1 VQVPDISGF
10 ENAALRRAH
19 KWKFHVTVQ
28 LTTSKA
34 VARMPT
40 QLIKRSE
47 ATMPA

>member
-1 VQVPDISGF
+1 MQVPDRSGF

-19 KWKFHVTVQ
+19 KWKFHVQ

-34 VARMPT
+34 VARTPT

-47 ATMPA
+47 ATTPA